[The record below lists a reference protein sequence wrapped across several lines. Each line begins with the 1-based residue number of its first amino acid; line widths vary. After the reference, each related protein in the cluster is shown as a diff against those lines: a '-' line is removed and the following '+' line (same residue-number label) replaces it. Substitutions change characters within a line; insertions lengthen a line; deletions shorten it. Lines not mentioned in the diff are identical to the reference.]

1 MKRLRKVEVVEV
13 NEKDGYV
20 TVRVS
25 EDFNIINNVNVK
37 LEATRTSFCSVNDK
51 WDEVLGKRL
60 AEDLATR
67 DIIAQEIDAVETV
80 LTATVCELEKDL
92 DILSE
97 SDKKIRKHS
106 YKLRSKVQ
114 PMNTEYNKKNINKKD

>member
-13 NEKDGYV
+13 NEKDSYV

-67 DIIAQEIDAVETV
+67 DIIAQEMDAVETV

-114 PMNTEYNKKNINKKD
+114 PMNTEYSLKNI

>member
-20 TVRVS
+20 TVKVS

-37 LEATRTSFCSVNDK
+37 LEATRTSFCSINDK

-67 DIIAQEIDAVETV
+67 DIIAQEMDAVETV

-114 PMNTEYNKKNINKKD
+114 PMNTEYNKNINKKD

>member
-1 MKRLRKVEVVEV
+1 MKRLRKVEVIEV
-13 NEKDGYV
+13 NEKEGYV

-67 DIIAQEIDAVETV
+67 DIIAQEMDAVETV
-80 LTATVCELEKDL
+80 LTAIVCELEKDL

-114 PMNTEYNKKNINKKD
+114 PMNTEYSKKNI

>member
-80 LTATVCELEKDL
+80 LTATVRELEKDL

-114 PMNTEYNKKNINKKD
+114 PKDTEYNKKI

>member
-67 DIIAQEIDAVETV
+67 DIIAQEMDAVETV

-114 PMNTEYNKKNINKKD
+114 PMNTEYDKNINKKD

>member
-37 LEATRTSFCSVNDK
+37 LELLELHSV
-51 WDEVLGKRL
+51 L
-60 AEDLATR
+60 
-67 DIIAQEIDAVETV
+67 
-80 LTATVCELEKDL
+80 
-92 DILSE
+92 
-97 SDKKIRKHS
+97 
-106 YKLRSKVQ
+106 
-114 PMNTEYNKKNINKKD
+114 